1 MTKKN
6 KRVTTDK
13 GFPIDDR
20 PVIFN
25 LHEDGDINFVGRYI
39 ESDNMFM
46 LSLNDE
52 ESDFV
57 PEMEIGE
64 WWYIDEHPIIL
75 NEVINKKSLKKSLKK
90 SKIKNVRNL
99 KNKMKSDDSEKK
111 TNSELISNTQSFKV
125 PNLPPIPEFLKVFVH
140 KFQQQTGVQFEQ
152 VNVRVVG
159 EDDLNDL
166 PKEVLEQLLE
176 KAVADEYFELAT
188 KLRNAINSK

>member
-90 SKIKNVRNL
+90 SKIN
-99 KNKMKSDDSEKK
+99 
-111 TNSELISNTQSFKV
+111 
-125 PNLPPIPEFLKVFVH
+125 
-140 KFQQQTGVQFEQ
+140 
-152 VNVRVVG
+152 
-159 EDDLNDL
+159 
-166 PKEVLEQLLE
+166 
-176 KAVADEYFELAT
+176 
-188 KLRNAINSK
+188 